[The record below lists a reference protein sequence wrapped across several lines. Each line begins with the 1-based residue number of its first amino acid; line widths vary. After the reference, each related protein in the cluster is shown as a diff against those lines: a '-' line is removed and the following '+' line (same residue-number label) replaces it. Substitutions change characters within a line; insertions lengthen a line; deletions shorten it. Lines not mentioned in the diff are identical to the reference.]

1 MPKPSRQLTDAQ
13 IRHTRLVFYKE
24 DIQGIDSTLR
34 EFLARSK
41 SKAAMLVDKDGHL
54 ITQEGSTEKTD
65 TDTISALVAGCFAA
79 TREMARILG
88 EEEFTALFHQGRRD
102 NLQLT
107 LVGQRTILAVLFD
120 DSTTIGMVRLYTAE
134 AARKLAS
141 LFRKILTRNAS
152 DAPDAEEIGPDFQE
166 AAASTLEDV
175 FGAE

>member
-1 MPKPSRQLTDAQ
+1 VTKPTRQFSDGEL
-13 IRHTRLVFYKE
+13 RESRLVFYKE
-24 DIQGIDSTLR
+24 DIQAIDGTLR
-34 EFLARSK
+34 EFLSRSK

-54 ITQEGSTEKTD
+54 ITQEGSTEGTD

-88 EEEFTALFHQGRRD
+88 EEEFTALFHQGRKD

-120 DSTTIGMVRLYTAE
+120 DSTTIGMVRLYAAE
-134 AARKLAS
+134 AARKLTS
-141 LFRKILTRNAS
+141 LFRKIIARGVS
-152 DAPDAEEIGPDFQE
+152 GDGSEELSSGFQQ
-166 AAASTLEDV
+166 AAASTLENV